1 MHKESKKCHYKNR
14 YLAVGIMDNFS
25 FFLFVYFPSNILN
38 TLPFLFFFMSHLK
51 IVINHRNLQKT
62 IQEGPKDPSPNFLQW

>member
-25 FFLFVYFPSNILN
+25 FFLLFSLKYPKYIAFS
-38 TLPFLFFFMSHLK
+38 FFFY
-51 IVINHRNLQKT
+51 V
-62 IQEGPKDPSPNFLQW
+62 PSKNSYKS